1 MIVATTYL
9 ILTLFGGGGLDLYS
23 IEYLQPKIEQY
34 VVAEDRQDILVDLLK
49 AEQKKQKAFNKQATT
64 AGKKMLKI
72 NKDYDATAADFSAVS
87 DGIEKQLLSM
97 QERHITLRFAL
108 KKNMTREEWASV
120 FAQSK

>member
-9 ILTLFGGGGLDLYS
+9 IITLFGGGGLDLYS

-87 DGIEKQLLSM
+87 DGIEQQLLSM

>member
-87 DGIEKQLLSM
+87 DGIEQQLLSM